1 MAACIL
7 IFTPSTCERLLD
19 MGIDY
24 IATGVFFMW
33 LSFSIFSW
41 VVRTATEINDSPAT
55 VTPLEEEVLR
65 QAAMRS
71 GRRIRDESK

>member
-1 MAACIL
+1 
-7 IFTPSTCERLLD
+7 

-33 LSFSIFSW
+33 ISFSIFRW
-41 VVRTATEINDSPAT
+41 VVRTAAEISDGPPIA
-55 VTPLEEEVLR
+55 TPLEEEVLR

-71 GRRIRDESK
+71 GRRIRDENK